1 MAVGGIST
9 TIEVDGAA
17 ASIRVLGQIEPEL
30 RKQAIKE
37 IKSAGDAIVQE
48 ARALVPTVKPLTNW
62 YNWKGGFVPAK
73 VRRGIKVA
81 YRGSAQRDKN
91 TIDLLTIRQ
100 TDPAGAIFE
109 LAGFRDGTKGRN
121 QSPVYDNAGRVFI
134 EQLRKGE
141 RNGAKWQP
149 KARRTLWPA
158 IARHRDEVR
167 EAVQTAVDNVIK
179 TTNRKLY

>member
-1 MAVGGIST
+1 MAGGIST

-48 ARALVPTVKPLTNW
+48 ARSLVPDVKPLTNW

-81 YRGSAQRDKN
+81 YRGSAQRDRN
-91 TIDLLTIRQ
+91 TIDLLTVRQ

-109 LAGFRDGTKGRN
+109 LAGFRNGSKGTGG
-121 QSPVYDNAGRVFI
+121 SPVPDAGRVFI
-134 EQLRKGE
+134 QQLRKGE
-141 RNGAKWQP
+141 RDGATWQP

>member
-1 MAVGGIST
+1 MAGGIST

-17 ASIRVLGQIEPEL
+17 ASIRVLGQIEPQL

-48 ARALVPTVKPLTNW
+48 ARSLVPTVKPLTNW
-62 YNWKGGFVPAK
+62 YNWKGGFIPAK

-81 YRGSAQRDKN
+81 YRGSAQRDRN
-91 TIDLLTIRQ
+91 TIDLLTVRQ

-109 LAGFRDGTKGRN
+109 LAGFRNGSKGGDG
-121 QSPVYDNAGRVFI
+121 SPVPGAGRVFI

-141 RNGAKWQP
+141 RDGATWQP